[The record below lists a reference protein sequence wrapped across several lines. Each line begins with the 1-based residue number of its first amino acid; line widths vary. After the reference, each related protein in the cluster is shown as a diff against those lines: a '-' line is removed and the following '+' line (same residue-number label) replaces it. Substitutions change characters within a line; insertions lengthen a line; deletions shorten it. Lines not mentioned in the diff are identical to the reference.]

1 MLALLVAQPSA
12 LKPSQAHSA
21 AARHRRVGICRGA
34 PAAMQLPPPPS
45 DDGNPML
52 AHLRKPIRQ
61 YEGGWADT
69 VTRDGKKAPERFGTG
84 PTPDV
89 EDDPDDNWAFSMKLA
104 AVAPPSG
111 PPAVQYDAGLKTDA
125 HGNFE
130 GHTAAGD
137 KVVTDGNVK
146 NYRRASDR
154 LKEVG
159 RRREEATSSRLV

>member
-1 MLALLVAQPSA
+1 MN
-12 LKPSQAHSA
+12 
-21 AARHRRVGICRGA
+21 R
-34 PAAMQLPPPPS
+34 M
-45 DDGNPML
+45 
-52 AHLRKPIRQ
+52 
-61 YEGGWADT
+61 
-69 VTRDGKKAPERFGTG
+69 
-84 PTPDV
+84 
-89 EDDPDDNWAFSMKLA
+89 
-104 AVAPPSG
+104 APPSG